1 VVAALKYA
9 SVSLLLL
16 AAFNADRRWFYHRAS
31 VDDLT
36 GKTISPVVTVRDTER
51 LAGAQSS
58 FGLSKTDGLHVF
70 ISLAG
75 ADRFPM
81 PLRGEQNVSM
91 TYRADGGEI
100 QKETTWTLSSNNR
113 TAVREVSPDEART
126 LFSGDFII
134 VSVDQTEKRY
144 RYEFGNREGLME
156 AVEDIINAAPPTS
169 P

>member
-1 VVAALKYA
+1 
-9 SVSLLLL
+9 
-16 AAFNADRRWFYHRAS
+16 
-31 VDDLT
+31 
-36 GKTISPVVTVRDTER
+36 
-51 LAGAQSS
+51 
-58 FGLSKTDGLHVF
+58 
-70 ISLAG
+70 
-75 ADRFPM
+75 
-81 PLRGEQNVSM
+81 M